1 MKDVYS
7 YYLGDRSRY
16 QLRKGISP
24 FNSDILRFGDVDKD
38 GFDDLLVTL
47 EDKDSRKKH
56 AFLFKSEEC
65 DEDLAKD
72 LGVEKEIC
80 RFFNLKPFEEDSKY
94 LREANS
100 FMTTFFDFGE
110 FG

>member
-1 MKDVYS
+1 M
-7 YYLGDRSRY
+7 
-16 QLRKGISP
+16 
-24 FNSDILRFGDVDKD
+24 DKD

-56 AFLFKSEEC
+56 AFIFKSEEC
-65 DEDLAKD
+65 TEDLAEDLKIEQKD
-72 LGVEKEIC
+72 C
-80 RFFNLKPFEEDSKY
+80 RYFNMKPFEEDSKY